1 MGPSKESDQYRWH
14 RWLVAGV
21 ALAAALVMVLV
32 VFRRQTLV
40 DNVGDP
46 YEYGKIAHGFIN
58 EGFTKLTRRA
68 ASLYPS
74 FLAVVFRLGGDNF
87 AVQLI
92 QCALH
97 VGTCSLVY
105 VMGRR
110 WFTPRAG
117 LLAGLFCA
125 VHPMLLRYVP
135 DLHME
140 TWLTFFFTLTVWCA
154 MMFYERPTIRNG
166 VLLGVVGTITTLSK
180 GVALPAMA
188 AYCVFWLYRW
198 WKKAPG
204 AERSLPAILAIG
216 ITMAVMIAP
225 WTYRNYRVSGH
236 FVLLTPG
243 TPDAFLRGY
252 IFTRTEFATLQKPPY
267 TDAENE
273 SNALFRRIAA
283 ENGTT
288 WEKDEIQDDINNKR
302 EMKRMIKEHPFLTVR
317 KVVVGLFTFW
327 YEMTS
332 LRNSLVPFTLAIGN
346 WILAIVGMRQAR
358 REKRPFFALLLPI
371 VAVNA
376 FVALLIPLGRY
387 SVPVLPTL
395 AILAAY
401 GADTLL
407 SRWGWGL
414 APASSQR
421 RSLSA

>member
-1 MGPSKESDQYRWH
+1 MGTSEKSTPHRWH
-14 RWLVAGV
+14 VWVVAGV
-21 ALAAALVMVLV
+21 ALAAALFMALV
-32 VFRRQTLV
+32 VFRRQGLV
-40 DNVGDP
+40 TNIGDP
-46 YEYGKIAHGFIN
+46 YDYGKIAHGFVT

-74 FLAVVFRLGGDNF
+74 FLSVIFGLGGSN
-87 AVQLI
+87 ATVQLV

-97 VGTCSLVY
+97 AATCALVY
-105 VMGRR
+105 LMARQ

-140 TWLTFFFTLTVWCA
+140 TWLTFFFTLMVWSA
-154 MMFYERPTIRNG
+154 MQFYERPNIRNG
-166 VLLGVVGTITTLSK
+166 VLLGAVGTIATLSK
-180 GVALPAMA
+180 GVALPAML
-188 AYCVFWLYRW
+188 AYGAFWLYRL
-198 WKKAPG
+198 WKRAPG
-204 AERSLPAILAIG
+204 TAKSLPAILAMG
-216 ITMAVMIAP
+216 LTMAVMIAP

-252 IFTRTEFATLQKPPY
+252 IFTRTEFMTLQKPPY

-273 SNALFRRIAA
+273 SNALFRRIAK
-283 ENGTT
+283 ENNTT
-288 WEKDEIQDDINNKR
+288 WEKDEIQDDINNSR

-317 KVVVGLFTFW
+317 KVVAGLFTFW

-346 WILAIVGMRQAR
+346 WILAVIGMKRAK
-358 REKRPFFALLLPI
+358 REGRPFFVLLLPI
-371 VAVNA
+371 LTVNA

-395 AILAAY
+395 AILAAF

-407 SRWGWGL
+407 SRGRE
-414 APASSQR
+414 AAVKKPAS
-421 RSLSA
+421 A